1 MKPTKTHYFIFVR
14 PPGSLTWTM
23 HTRTSSSPWR
33 SGIAEEANLEAQNIA
48 EHSTYC
54 AIVVP
59 IDLPPEPDAE
69 QYALFADGDTV
80 YKPAEPF
87 LKSKSAGTFQRL

>member
-14 PPGSLTWTM
+14 PPGSFTWTM
-23 HTRTSSSPWR
+23 HTNNAFSGTPWR
-33 SGIAEEANLEAQNIA
+33 TGDVEKANKMAQTIA

-59 IDLPPEPDAE
+59 IDLPPEPDSE

-80 YKPAEPF
+80 YKPNEPH
-87 LKSKSAGTFQRL
+87 LSMRTK